1 MEGRFCLRFVLFHF
15 VSSDVGIGVRILG
28 VRLSP
33 TQGIDGSC
41 SALLLFSPSP
51 LRGADQKETQKYLSS
66 AQQPHQIRPYYLG
79 GGGRLFD
86 LTSQHNSITNSVML
100 PSAILVCG
108 CLPVESHHPH
118 LRQINISPPPRVA
131 SRRSA
136 KHCSSPAIRLPGT
149 CGDMR
154 WRPELCGQCLALTL
168 SSTG

>member
-1 MEGRFCLRFVLFHF
+1 ML
-15 VSSDVGIGVRILG
+15 
-28 VRLSP
+28 
-33 TQGIDGSC
+33 C
-41 SALLLFSPSP
+41 SASLLSFTAP
-51 LRGADQKETQKYLSS
+51 RGRSERNPEISLQCTAATSDTAIL
-66 AQQPHQIRPYYLG
+66 LGG

-100 PSAILVCG
+100 PSAILVRGCLG